1 MHYKLNSG
9 KPYFSILIPSYNRP
23 GYIAKC
29 IESILDNDFDDYE
42 IIISDDNSPK
52 ADEIEKA
59 ITPYLQFQNV
69 HFFKQAENLKEPGN
83 KNFLVEQAKGR
94 YTLIIGDDDK
104 LYPDT
109 LRRIKKYID
118 NKPDYDLYCF
128 GYTVIDEND
137 KLYYS
142 RLVPKE
148 IEISLAYPSLVKQ
161 LFVSDVFP
169 FWLYHPATFCCKN
182 GVEKEIP
189 YSQDAG
195 IGEDFLFLF
204 DFIDKGKKM
213 FVIPESLFLWRKIQN
228 EGTVGQKNQSLGDF
242 SNVQARKNILYHLK
256 RREDLNPFICAFI
269 SDFEYRKRFLYNS
282 IMPDKT
288 ASKDMIDKLR
298 LEQADLEELEG
309 CYKGANYFDIH
320 WMPYLRRCKDFVKLF
335 NISGLYEIG
344 KVFSQRAK
352 YKMVSMFR

>member
-1 MHYKLNSG
+1 MYHKPNREN
-9 KPYFSILIPSYNRP
+9 PYFSILIPSYNRP
-23 GYIAKC
+23 EYITKC
-29 IESILDNDFDDYE
+29 IESVFHNNFDDYE

-69 HFFKQAENLKEPGN
+69 HFFKQAKNLKEPGN
-83 KNFLVEQAKGR
+83 KNFLVEQAKGQ
-94 YTLIIGDDDK
+94 YTIIIGDDDK

-142 RLVPKE
+142 RHSPKA
-148 IEISLAYPSLVKQ
+148 IEVSLQYQNLAKHLFIS
-161 LFVSDVFP
+161 DIFP

-182 GVEKEIP
+182 GVEMEIP
-189 YSQDAG
+189 YSQGAG

-204 DFIDKGKKM
+204 DFINNGKRM

-242 SNVQARKNILYHLK
+242 SNVQARRNILYHLK
-256 RREDLNPFICAFI
+256 ERKDLNPFISAFI

-282 IMPDKT
+282 IMPDKA
-288 ASKDMIDKLR
+288 ASKDMIDKLC
-298 LEQADLEELEG
+298 LQQADLEELKG
-309 CYKGANYFDIH
+309 CYKGANYFVIH
-320 WMPYLRRCKDFVKLF
+320 WMPYLHRCMDFVQLF
-335 NISGLYEIG
+335 GVNGLSEIG

-352 YKMVSMFR
+352 YKLGSMFR